1 MVKLEYFY
9 KGLDN
14 HNKLNKTA
22 LGAVN
27 YYCPFKIVDDGFTPF
42 LLFALTLDKGEQLT
56 FRKMNTNKTSLG
68 GVQLV
73 NVVDIDI
80 SVLNDITWVLAYEMV
95 NTCKVN
101 TICIDPICTEY
112 FLRNSDL
119 LTLHRQ
125 IDGLTIE
132 APMPAFLNTFDDD
145 DDDSKILWRLNNSNF
160 KFNREPLSHDLHKR
174 YALFSPN
181 CALDKHHY
189 YVDTVEQFYPII
201 S

>member
-80 SVLNDITWVLAYEMV
+80 SVLNDIKISKRFVLSPDFTAGFLQIRQKNASFV
-95 NTCKVN
+95 PIKVRHF
-101 TICIDPICTEY
+101 CI
-112 FLRNSDL
+112 SDS
-119 LTLHRQ
+119 
-125 IDGLTIE
+125 E
-132 APMPAFLNTFDDD
+132 
-145 DDDSKILWRLNNSNF
+145 W
-160 KFNREPLSHDLHKR
+160 
-174 YALFSPN
+174 FS
-181 CALDKHHY
+181 
-189 YVDTVEQFYPII
+189 
-201 S
+201 